1 MNFKYYDLLSNLTIG
16 MVMFY
21 SFWKF
26 FLPDYE
32 ISEWIVFPAGYVVG
46 YMLDAFSSFIEPL
59 LFMAI
64 NGKPSDRLLTIV
76 PDQKWSGIK
85 KVKLFFPERV
95 VNQLKTDTGDAEA
108 STDKMF
114 DFAMQYVNSNK
125 ECRVPDFNGHYALS
139 RVFLTTILIA
149 VVLVELKYYYVW
161 YSWPISLAVLF
172 LAWNRFKERGYYY
185 AREVLTEYYKM
196 KNKV

>member
-16 MVMFY
+16 MVVFY

-46 YMLDAFSSFIEPL
+46 YMLDAFSSLIEPL

-76 PDQKWSGIK
+76 PD
-85 KVKLFFPERV
+85 
-95 VNQLKTDTGDAEA
+95 
-108 STDKMF
+108 
-114 DFAMQYVNSNK
+114 
-125 ECRVPDFNGHYALS
+125 
-139 RVFLTTILIA
+139 
-149 VVLVELKYYYVW
+149 
-161 YSWPISLAVLF
+161 
-172 LAWNRFKERGYYY
+172 
-185 AREVLTEYYKM
+185 
-196 KNKV
+196 